1 MENEIVDK
9 IKELIS
15 PFLREEDLELVE
27 IVYKRTAG
35 RMLLRLLL
43 DKAGGINL
51 EECSNLNRKIGKA
64 LDELNLIDEPYI
76 LEISSPGLDRPLE
89 SAADFKRAMGKQV
102 KVVLNSEIEGKGVW
116 TGEVVEVNG
125 RNVAIKTKGKRLEIP
140 LDKII
145 KAKKQIKFR

>member
-1 MENEIVDK
+1 MESEVVDK
-9 IKELIS
+9 IEELIS
-15 PFLREEDLELVE
+15 PFLREEDVELVE
-27 IVYKRTAG
+27 IVYKKTAG

-43 DKAGGINL
+43 DKAEGINL
-51 EECSNLNRKIGKA
+51 EECSNLNRKIGEA

-116 TGEVVEVNG
+116 TGEVVGVNG
-125 RNVAIKTKGKRLEIP
+125 RNVAIKTEDKRLEIP

-145 KAKKQIKFR
+145 KAKKEIKFR